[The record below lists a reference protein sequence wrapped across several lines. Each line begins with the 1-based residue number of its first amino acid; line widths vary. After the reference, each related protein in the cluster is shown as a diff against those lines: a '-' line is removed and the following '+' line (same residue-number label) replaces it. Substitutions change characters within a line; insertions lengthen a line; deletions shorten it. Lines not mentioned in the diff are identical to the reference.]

1 MSIGGNQN
9 DDANIYMTMFRKC
22 SVNQQQEYLYCDGAS
37 YGSRPPQREVPPT
50 NPLLLVVD
58 LTCWTAAVT
67 VSPLGSHYP
76 SVTAADLAR
85 GDRYHKIPCPP
96 QTQLTASIPLYRT
109 HGVRLCST
117 SSSYRTVCSPS
128 PYSLHGRCW

>member
-1 MSIGGNQN
+1 
-9 DDANIYMTMFRKC
+9 MFRKC

-67 VSPLGSHYP
+67 VSPIPLGSHHP
-76 SVTAADLAR
+76 SVTAGAPRTSPTADRAETDTIKSRAR
-85 GDRYHKIPCPP
+85 RK
-96 QTQLTASIPLYRT
+96 LS
-109 HGVRLCST
+109 
-117 SSSYRTVCSPS
+117 
-128 PYSLHGRCW
+128 